1 MLSDDILEKI
11 IYSIKSINLNLSTIQ
26 EIKNKIKKENN
37 SIENK
42 DGFNILVVWLKD
54 EIEKIREIHY
64 QINLKKDEKAMYLAI
79 IINKLSIFVNNF
91 SINDPN
97 FDKKIEDL
105 QNSNKQLLNK
115 LSPDIYNNYFDNLN
129 KIEKSFEKL
138 LHNGFLSER
147 IDYNKIFNYNEILKQ
162 YSDLLKQYNNVEND
176 LNNSDR
182 VDLKNLLISNYN
194 NIEELYKRI
203 LLNILDNDSVFF
215 IDINLF
221 NKIKS
226 LINDGNYDYLLSKN
240 LLSFEITNKNIRVD
254 LDNELKILID
264 DMSFI
269 INTYR
274 SRKMDKNN
282 LVIDHSIDN
291 DKKNKN
297 NNNNLNDIDLPA
309 FVNEVY
315 DRKRKEGLK
324 KYQLDADKLEHKL
337 TSDGNLTVGKL
348 KTLKKIR
355 NMIKKVGAGRKKAV
369 SKFKINKLPLNFKLQ
384 KDFSY
389 KNIQKGKIPNKK

>member
-26 EIKNKIKKENN
+26 EIKNKIKKQNN

-97 FDKKIEDL
+97 FDNKIEEL
-105 QNSNKQLLNK
+105 QNSNNQLLNK

-297 NNNNLNDIDLPA
+297 NNLNDIDLPA
-309 FVNEVY
+309 FINEVY